1 MKPAFSVIFFTTLS
15 GAGYGM
21 LFWLGV
27 HYAWQPLP
35 LSREFALIVFVLAL
49 ALVSI
54 GLLSSL
60 LHLGKPARAWRALSQ
75 WQSSWLSRE
84 GLLAMTSYAPAL
96 GLMTLIWFG
105 ALALPAQALGVLL
118 ALMALATV
126 SATAMI
132 YASLRTV
139 PAWHDWRVLP
149 VYLLYALL
157 SGCLLVMTLLSLTG
171 WRPAI
176 ALLYVIC
183 AGLVALAGLKLGYW
197 LAVGHAEQAPE
208 RASALALPAGSEVH
222 AFERPHTEQS
232 FITREMGFVLARK
245 HARTLRALAIVLSA
259 LLPLLALLFSARL
272 AAASGLLAAAT
283 LALLLG
289 AVVERWLFFA
299 EARHVVMRYYP

>member
-21 LFWLGV
+21 LFWLGL

-35 LSREFALIVFVLAL
+35 LSREFALILFALAL

-54 GLLSSL
+54 GLFSSL
-60 LHLGKPARAWRALSQ
+60 LHLGRPARAWRALSQ

-84 GLLAMTSYAPAL
+84 GMLAMTSYAPAL
-96 GLMTLIWFG
+96 GLMALIWLG
-105 ALALPAQALGVLL
+105 ALALPAQALGGLL

-157 SGCLLVMTLLSLTG
+157 SGGLIVMTLLSLTG
-171 WRPAI
+171 WRPSI
-176 ALLYVIC
+176 AVSYIAAASLL
-183 AGLVALAGLKLGYW
+183 ALAGLKLSYW
-197 LAVGHAEQAPE
+197 LSINTDQPVD
-208 RASALALPAGSEVH
+208 RASAVGLPAGSDVR

-245 HARTLRALAIVLSA
+245 HARVLRLIAIVMSA
-259 LLPLLALLFSARL
+259 LLPLLALLIGTRL
-272 AAASGLLAAAT
+272 VSLSSVLAGAAAAILF
-283 LALLLG
+283 G
-289 AVVERWLFFA
+289 AVIERWLFFA

>member
-21 LFWLGV
+21 LFWLGL
-27 HYAWQPLP
+27 HYAWSPLP
-35 LSREFALIVFVLAL
+35 LSREFAAILFAL
-49 ALVSI
+49 ALLLISI

-96 GLMTLIWFG
+96 GLMALIWLG
-105 ALALPAQALGVLL
+105 ALSLPAQALGALL
-118 ALMALATV
+118 ALIALATV

-132 YASLRTV
+132 YASLRTI

-149 VYLLYALL
+149 VYLLYAVL
-157 SGCLLVMTLLSLTG
+157 SGGLLLMTLLSLTG
-171 WRPAI
+171 WRPASAVLYVAAAGLI
-176 ALLYVIC
+176 ALT
-183 AGLVALAGLKLGYW
+183 ALKLSYW
-197 LAVGHAEQAPE
+197 QALVTLEHTPE
-208 RASALALPAGSEVH
+208 PASALGLAPGSVVH
-222 AFERPHTEQS
+222 AFERPHTERS

-245 HARTLRALAIVLSA
+245 HARVLRLLAIVLSA
-259 LLPLLALLFSARL
+259 LLPLLALLISHRL
-272 AAASGLLAAAT
+272 AAPAGVLASAVLAMG
-283 LALLLG
+283 LG
-289 AVVERWLFFA
+289 AVLERWLFFA

>member
-1 MKPAFSVIFFTTLS
+1 MRPAFSVIFFTTLS

-21 LFWLGV
+21 LFWLGL

-35 LSREFALIVFVLAL
+35 LSREFALILFLLAL

-84 GLLAMTSYAPAL
+84 GVLAVTCYAPAL
-96 GLMTLIWFG
+96 SLMSLIWFG
-105 ALALPAQALGVLL
+105 ALSLPAQALGALL
-118 ALMALATV
+118 ALTALATV

-132 YASLRTV
+132 YASLRTI

-149 VYLLYALL
+149 VYLLYSLL
-157 SGCLLVMTLLSLTG
+157 SGGLLVMSLLALTG
-171 WRPAI
+171 WRAPTMA
-176 ALLYVIC
+176 LYV
-183 AGLVALAGLKLGYW
+183 AGIGFIALAGLKLSYW
-197 LAVGHAEQAPE
+197 LALNALPQTPE
-208 RASALALPAGSEVH
+208 RASAVGLPAGSTVRG
-222 AFERPHTEQS
+222 FERPHTEQS

-245 HARTLRALAIVLSA
+245 HARVLRLTAITMSVA
-259 LLPLLALLFSARL
+259 LPLLALLISTRQAPL
-272 AAASGLLAAAT
+272 ISLLAAAV
-283 LALLLG
+283 ALLFG
-289 AVVERWLFFA
+289 TIIERWLFFA

>member
-21 LFWLGV
+21 LFWLGL

-35 LSREFALIVFVLAL
+35 LSREFALTLFMLAL

-54 GLLSSL
+54 GLFSSM
-60 LHLGKPARAWRALSQ
+60 LHLGRPARAWRALSQ

-84 GLLAMTSYAPAL
+84 GMLALTSYAPAL
-96 GLMTLIWFG
+96 ALMSLIWLG
-105 ALALPAQALGVLL
+105 ALALPAQALGGLL

-157 SGCLLVMTLLSLTG
+157 SGGLIVMTLLSLTG
-171 WRPAI
+171 WRPTLAQI
-176 ALLYVIC
+176 YL
-183 AGLVALAGLKLGYW
+183 AGACLVALAGLKFSYW
-197 LAVGHAEQAPE
+197 LALNAHQQDPD
-208 RASALALPAGSEVH
+208 RASAVGLPAGSDVR

-245 HARTLRALAIVLSA
+245 HARVLRLIAIVMSA
-259 LLPLLALLFSARL
+259 LLPLLALLIGTRHVSLSSVLAG
-272 AAASGLLAAAT
+272 AAAAILF
-283 LALLLG
+283 G
-289 AVVERWLFFA
+289 AVIERWLFFA